1 MAKIYLTGDYSEDGG
16 TYALQIIADLLISK
30 GHKVTFPA
38 QYRVSCTQKEE
49 ESNTSWASK
58 AFINNLHTITNSN
71 CVLAIY
77 SGLIS
82 NSNIGYELGY
92 AAANNILTVIAHVN
106 AENIAGVMLASG
118 CNYNVRFSDIKK
130 IDFDKLIA
138 DKAPSH
144 QAINAWIVTKIKY
157 LGSVLRCKTESA
169 VWMWQALV

>member
-30 GHKVTFPA
+30 GFKVTFPA

-82 NSNIGYELGY
+82 NSNI
-92 AAANNILTVIAHVN
+92 
-106 AENIAGVMLASG
+106 AGVMLASG
-118 CNYNVRFSDIKK
+118 CNYNVRFSNIKK

-144 QAINAWIVTKIKY
+144 QAINAWMVTQ
-157 LGSVLRCKTESA
+157 R
-169 VWMWQALV
+169 

>member
-1 MAKIYLTGDYSEDGG
+1 M
-16 TYALQIIADLLISK
+16 
-30 GHKVTFPA
+30 TFPA

-130 IDFDKLIA
+130 
-138 DKAPSH
+138 
-144 QAINAWIVTKIKY
+144 
-157 LGSVLRCKTESA
+157 
-169 VWMWQALV
+169 